1 MLIEVHMIK
10 NYAPSNLNRDD
21 TGSPKSC
28 IFGGEPRG
36 RISSQCLKRNLRIS
50 EILQNSLGKD
60 LFGKRTRKLPDLLA
74 MELERRGMNQ
84 DFIEAAMK
92 KASGFGNKE
101 GKENDELKT
110 AQIMFFSPADVTAV
124 ADCFL
129 DAWKEAGENLK
140 DFNKIKAKDL
150 QDKMKDIMRPVTL
163 DIALF
168 GRMITSNAFRDVE
181 ASIQVAHAISTNRL
195 EREFDY
201 YTAMDDLLKS
211 GEETGAGMVGD
222 TEFNSNCYYHY
233 FSLDLNQLIENL
245 KGVKGAADIAVKAV
259 PALVR
264 AFCYVSP
271 SGKQNSFAA
280 HQLPSAVCV
289 EIKDEKIPVSYA
301 NAFVKT
307 ASPGWKGDGLSRKQ
321 VNLIEDSVE
330 KLVKEITNISRKF
343 DIKVYRR
350 LWFIAD
356 DTLPSPENA
365 LVCESFGIML
375 TKLEEALAREVMV

>member
-21 TGSPKSC
+21 TGSTKSC

>member
-1 MLIEVHMIK
+1 
-10 NYAPSNLNRDD
+10 
-21 TGSPKSC
+21 
-28 IFGGEPRG
+28 
-36 RISSQCLKRNLRIS
+36 
-50 EILQNSLGKD
+50 
-60 LFGKRTRKLPDLLA
+60 
-74 MELERRGMNQ
+74 
-84 DFIEAAMK
+84 
-92 KASGFGNKE
+92 
-101 GKENDELKT
+101 
-110 AQIMFFSPADVTAV
+110 
-124 ADCFL
+124 
-129 DAWKEAGENLK
+129 
-140 DFNKIKAKDL
+140 
-150 QDKMKDIMRPVTL
+150 
-163 DIALF
+163 
-168 GRMITSNAFRDVE
+168 MITSNAFRDVE

-343 DIKVYRR
+343 DIKVYRK
-350 LWFIAD
+350 
-356 DTLPSPENA
+356 A
-365 LVCESFGIML
+365 LVYC
-375 TKLEEALAREVMV
+375 